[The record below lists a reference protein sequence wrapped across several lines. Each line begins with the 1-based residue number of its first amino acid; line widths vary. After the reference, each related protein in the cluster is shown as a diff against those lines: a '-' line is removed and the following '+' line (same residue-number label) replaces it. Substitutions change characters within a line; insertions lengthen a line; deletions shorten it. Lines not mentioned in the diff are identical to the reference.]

1 MILGVVP
8 GNSTAALR
16 PSPAQPRPR
25 PSLTDASGG
34 RVFRLAEWPG
44 GGGGWTRLPSSAFR
58 ARAAVGEGAKA
69 RGSFYELLGIPESGS
84 FDDIKRAYKQMARK
98 YHPDVSPPDLAEEH
112 TRRFIEVQ
120 EAYETLSDPRLRA
133 LYDRDLARGLH
144 LAFSA
149 RRRVDEELEER
160 SGWRSRWQDQLAGL
174 KKRSM
179 NKKSEGNLS
188 WGARVRKQR
197 AELSTE

>member
-16 PSPAQPRPR
+16 PSPTQPRPR

-34 RVFRLAEWPG
+34 RVFRLAQWPG

-84 FDDIKRAYKQMARK
+84 FDDIKRAYKQMALK
-98 YHPDVSPPDLAEEH
+98 YHPDVSPPDLAEEY

-133 LYDRDLARGLH
+133 LYDRDLTRGLH

-188 WGARVRKQR
+188 WGDRVRKQR
-197 AELSTE
+197 TELSTE

>member
-16 PSPAQPRPR
+16 PSPTQPRPR

-34 RVFRLAEWPG
+34 RVFRLAQWPG
-44 GGGGWTRLPSSAFR
+44 GGGGWTRLSSSAFR

-84 FDDIKRAYKQMARK
+84 FDDIKKAYKQMALK
-98 YHPDVSPPDLAEEH
+98 YHPDVSPPDLAEEY

-133 LYDRDLARGLH
+133 LYDRDLTRGLH

-188 WGARVRKQR
+188 WGDRVRKQR
-197 AELSTE
+197 TELSTE

>member
-16 PSPAQPRPR
+16 PSPTQPRPR

-34 RVFRLAEWPG
+34 RVFRLVQWPG
-44 GGGGWTRLPSSAFR
+44 AGGGWTRLSSSAFR

-69 RGSFYELLGIPESGS
+69 RCSFYELLGIPESGS
-84 FDDIKRAYKQMARK
+84 FDDIKRAYKQMALK
-98 YHPDVSPPDLAEEH
+98 YHPDVSPPDLAEEY

-149 RRRVDEELEER
+149 RRRVDEVDLFVTR
-160 SGWRSRWQDQLAGL
+160 FFRIYFNVLDTVFTDVKPDWNW
-174 KKRSM
+174 KKDLVGEAVG
-179 NKKSEGNLS
+179 KINLQ
-188 WGARVRKQR
+188 G
-197 AELSTE
+197 

>member
-1 MILGVVP
+1 MIIGIVP

-16 PSPAQPRPR
+16 PSPTQPRTR

-34 RVFRLAEWPG
+34 RVFRVAQRPG
-44 GGGGWTRLPSSAFR
+44 GGEGWTRLSSSAFR

-69 RGSFYELLGIPESGS
+69 RGSFYEMLGIPESGS
-84 FDDIKRAYKQMARK
+84 FDDIKRAYKQMALK
-98 YHPDVSPPDLAEEH
+98 YHPDVSPPDLADEY

-149 RRRVDEELEER
+149 RRRVDEV
-160 SGWRSRWQDQLAGL
+160 
-174 KKRSM
+174 
-179 NKKSEGNLS
+179 GNLEI
-188 WGARVRKQR
+188 GCGLFTAILFH
-197 AELSTE
+197 AFLDH

>member
-16 PSPAQPRPR
+16 PSPTQPRPR

-34 RVFRLAEWPG
+34 RVFRLAQWPG
-44 GGGGWTRLPSSAFR
+44 GGGGWTRLSSSAFR

-84 FDDIKRAYKQMARK
+84 FDDIKRAYKQMALK
-98 YHPDVSPPDLAEEH
+98 YHPDVSPPDLAEEY

-133 LYDRDLARGLH
+133 LYDRDLTRGLH

-188 WGARVRKQR
+188 WGDRMRKQR
-197 AELSTE
+197 TELSTE